1 METKRV
7 NSQKKAANVAV
18 EITLSE
24 SEKAELASFA
34 NSRTLP
40 HALVQRAR
48 IILAADSGQT
58 NIKIAKE
65 VQLSRENV
73 GKWRKRY
80 AKYGLP
86 GIYDQ
91 LRTGRPRTIDDE
103 QIAKVISATINRKP
117 EEETHWSTRSLAE
130 QTGLSKSTI
139 QRVWKAFGL
148 QPHRQKYFKLSN
160 DPFFI
165 EKVYDIVGLYLN
177 PPENAMVLCVDEK
190 SQCQALERTQPLL
203 PIGLGYAE
211 GVTHD
216 YIRHGTLTLF
226 AALDVASG
234 QVMQQCKK
242 AHRHQEFL
250 QFLKHIDKSVPNELD
265 LHVVLD
271 NYATHKHHK
280 VNKWVEEHPRFHFHF
295 TPTYSSWINQVER
308 WFGIISE
315 KAIRRNSFN
324 STKQLGD
331 KIEAFT
337 KHYKQNKAA
346 PFKWTATSES
356 ILAKIKSICEAISGT
371 GH

>member
-1 METKRV
+1 MT
-7 NSQKKAANVAV
+7 
-18 EITLSE
+18 TLFRKVCKIKSDRL
-24 SEKAELASFA
+24 LASFA

-211 GVTHD
+211 GVSLCTSKCT
-216 YIRHGTLTLF
+216 I
-226 AALDVASG
+226 
-234 QVMQQCKK
+234 
-242 AHRHQEFL
+242 FL
-250 QFLKHIDKSVPNELD
+250 RFKMYHLEMLISLILSVCF
-265 LHVVLD
+265 
-271 NYATHKHHK
+271 
-280 VNKWVEEHPRFHFHF
+280 VENFMAVCLRF
-295 TPTYSSWINQVER
+295 
-308 WFGIISE
+308 
-315 KAIRRNSFN
+315 
-324 STKQLGD
+324 
-331 KIEAFT
+331 
-337 KHYKQNKAA
+337 
-346 PFKWTATSES
+346 
-356 ILAKIKSICEAISGT
+356 C
-371 GH
+371 